1 MLISAQNRSATLTQT
16 TLNATGETFKDVFFD
31 TSDTI
36 KKSET
41 YYVEFTCKKDYPQVQ
56 DVYLTG
62 TAVSGSGDIV
72 ITVYGKKFTGS
83 DYTSIGTSTWNSALP
98 LDEVITISTSNR
110 YRYYKVEFVS
120 DTTTK
125 KVLLTDM
132 RFKTWLT
139 GGDLSTASLS
149 LSSNLAVTGTT
160 TLTGAVGSA
169 ASITLGAGADLIGST
184 TSDINFGSGN
194 FTVAGASGNTV
205 TKGTIGSGKIS
216 STGGISLT
224 TNVTQ
229 FTELVTLTA
238 TEIIGTDPGDL
249 GHADGA
255 ILVAAPAGG
264 TVLQFV
270 SAILIYDYA
279 SAAYTDGGND
289 MVINIGSTGA
299 QLAVVKT
306 IASSFLLG
314 ASADKMY
321 TPYVEYSGGVGLAV
335 TAGEALSLKSTA
347 WTQPSTAAGVIR
359 CYITYN
365 VITTGL

>member
-194 FTVAGASGNTV
+194 FTVAGASGNTSIGGDI
-205 TKGTIGSGKIS
+205 TLENSETISNALDGSIITDANVVIAHQTS
-216 STGGISLT
+216 AANST
-224 TNVTQ
+224 
-229 FTELVTLTA
+229 VTLSA
-238 TEIIGTDPGDL
+238 TQML
-249 GHADGA
+249 
-255 ILVAAPAGG
+255 
-264 TVLQFV
+264 
-270 SAILIYDYA
+270 
-279 SAAYTDGGND
+279 
-289 MVINIGSTGA
+289 
-299 QLAVVKT
+299 
-306 IASSFLLG
+306 
-314 ASADKMY
+314 
-321 TPYVEYSGGVGLAV
+321 
-335 TAGEALSLKSTA
+335 
-347 WTQPSTAAGVIR
+347 AGVITSTSGAAVTFTTPTATAIMALIPGGAR
-359 CYITYN
+359 GTTFDLIIDNSAGSSTITMTLDGSIA
-365 VITTGL
+365 VITPAITGGDALTVSTANVVGCFRFYFTSATAAKVLRIY